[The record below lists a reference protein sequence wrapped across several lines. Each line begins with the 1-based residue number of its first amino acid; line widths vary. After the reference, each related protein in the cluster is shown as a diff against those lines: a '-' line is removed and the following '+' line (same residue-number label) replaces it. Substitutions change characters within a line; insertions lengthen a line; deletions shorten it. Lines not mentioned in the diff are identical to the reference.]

1 MLKDVTTQLCP
12 LLRLG
17 VCFPHYLGS
26 GSFFS
31 QVDPHSCATTPL
43 ASKVALT
50 SVPLSHCSQGDPS
63 KNEGILDI
71 VLLSSPLLALSR
83 KPLCS

>member
-26 GSFFS
+26 GSS
-31 QVDPHSCATTPL
+31 LLSSRSTQLCHHSA
-43 ASKVALT
+43 ASKVALA

-63 KNEGILDI
+63 ENEGILDI
-71 VLLSSPLLALSR
+71 VLLSSPPLALSR
-83 KPLCS
+83 KPLCP